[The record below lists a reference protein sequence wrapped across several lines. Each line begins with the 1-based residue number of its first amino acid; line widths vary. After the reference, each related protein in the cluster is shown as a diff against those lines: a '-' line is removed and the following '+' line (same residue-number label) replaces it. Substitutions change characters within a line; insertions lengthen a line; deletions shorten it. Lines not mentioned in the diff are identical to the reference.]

1 MVYPSHIR
9 YFIEDGVNPPN
20 PPPNATV
27 HTYSTSLKTLAITS
41 GRLRQRLRSRVHIKT
56 PLYGYPKIFAAT
68 YLSHTPQNPMQFPD
82 LDKLSLAQQV
92 AQMVVVRASSHLFDH
107 QIQYPEFGERDRA
120 TLKHWIADLGVG
132 GVIFWGGNAG
142 ELTLRI
148 QQLQAW
154 ATYPLLIA
162 ADIEEGV
169 GQRFTGGTWFPP
181 PMALNAIAQ
190 TDLAKAIEYARQ
202 MGAITAQEAL
212 AVGINWILAPVVDVN
227 NNPANPVINIRSFGE
242 TPEIVTQL
250 ATAYIYGAAAY
261 PVLTCAKHF
270 PGHGDTGVDSHWAL
284 PVIPHDR
291 ERLDSIEFP
300 PFRAAIQAG
309 VDSVMSAHLM
319 IPALDPEL
327 PATLSPRIMTEELR
341 HNLGFEGLI
350 STDALVMG
358 AIADRYGADDAPVRA
373 VAAGSDIILM
383 PVDPEIAIQA
393 VCHAV
398 ESGLISAERIKESVG
413 RIWRSKQKLFKE
425 WDGITLTQSPVN
437 SQPAQLMTLAA
448 PTSMAV
454 AKNALQDSLVTHG
467 NLPLKPSPGK
477 NIIVLEEILDT
488 TFLSRSTPAVTI
500 PAKLGYQLQLINR
513 HSPTMTIT
521 PDESAILQLFIRTS
535 PFSGGLGIASVAK
548 QLFQQLIASQQ
559 LQGLV
564 IYGSPYL
571 MADFATLLPP
581 EVPCVFCYGQMAT
594 AQPIALEKLFGL
606 PSGY

>member
-1 MVYPSHIR
+1 
-9 YFIEDGVNPPN
+9 
-20 PPPNATV
+20 
-27 HTYSTSLKTLAITS
+27 
-41 GRLRQRLRSRVHIKT
+41 
-56 PLYGYPKIFAAT
+56 
-68 YLSHTPQNPMQFPD
+68 MQFPD

-107 QIQYPEFGERDRA
+107 QIQYPEFGECDRA

-132 GVIFWGGNAG
+132 GVIFWGGNGG

-169 GQRFTGGTWFPP
+169 GQRFTGGTWFAP

-190 TDLAKAIEYARQ
+190 TDLPKAIEYARK

-242 TPEIVTQL
+242 TPEIVSQL
-250 ATAYIYGAAAY
+250 AAAY
-261 PVLTCAKHF
+261 IQGAAEYRVLTCAKHF

-291 ERLDSIEFP
+291 ARLESIEFP
-300 PFRAAIQAG
+300 PFRAAIKAG
-309 VDSVMSAHLM
+309 VDSVMSAHLL
-319 IPALDPEL
+319 IPALDLEM
-327 PATLSPRIMTEELR
+327 PATLSPRILTEELR

-358 AIADRYGADDAPVRA
+358 AIADRYGADDAPVMA
-373 VAAGSDIILM
+373 VSAGSDIILM

-393 VCHAV
+393 VCQAV
-398 ESGLISAERIKESVG
+398 ESGLISAERIKASVG
-413 RIWRSKQKLFKE
+413 RIWRSKQKLFQE

-437 SQPAQLMTLAA
+437 SQPAALMTLAA
-448 PTSMAV
+448 PKSIMTQG
-454 AKNALQDSLVTHG
+454 K
-467 NLPLKPSPGK
+467 LPLKPTAGK
-477 NIIVLEEILDT
+477 NIIALEEILDT

-500 PAKLGYQLQLINR
+500 PTKLGYQLQLINR
-513 HSPTMTIT
+513 HSPTITIA
-521 PDESAILQLFIRTS
+521 PSESVILQLFIRTS
-535 PFSGGLGIASVAK
+535 PFSGGLGITSVAK
-548 QLFQQLIASQQ
+548 KLLEQLLANGQ

-571 MADFATLLPP
+571 MADFAPLLPP
-581 EVPCVFCYGQMAT
+581 EVPCVFCYGQMAA
-594 AQPIALEKLFGL
+594 AQSIALGKLFGN
-606 PSGY
+606 

>member
-1 MVYPSHIR
+1 MK
-9 YFIEDGVNPPN
+9 
-20 PPPNATV
+20 
-27 HTYSTSLKTLAITS
+27 L
-41 GRLRQRLRSRVHIKT
+41 
-56 PLYGYPKIFAAT
+56 
-68 YLSHTPQNPMQFPD
+68 PD
-82 LDKLSLAQQV
+82 LNNLSLAQQI

-107 QIQYPEFGERDRA
+107 QIQYPEFGECDRA
-120 TLKHWIADLGVG
+120 TLKHWIGDLGVG

-190 TDLAKAIEYARQ
+190 TDLPKAIEYARQ

-242 TPEIVTQL
+242 SPEIVSQL
-250 ATAYIYGAAAY
+250 ATAYIHGAAAY

-270 PGHGDTGVDSHWAL
+270 PGHGDTGVDSHWEL

-291 ERLDSIEFP
+291 ERLDSIELP
-300 PFRAAIQAG
+300 PFRAAIKAG

-319 IPALDPEL
+319 IPALDLEL

-358 AIADRYGADDAPVRA
+358 AIADRYGADDAPVMA

-383 PVDPEIAIQA
+383 PVDPEIAIRS

-413 RIWRSKQKLFKE
+413 RIWRSKQKLFQN
-425 WDGITLTQSPVN
+425 WDGVNLTQSPVN
-437 SQPAQLMTLAA
+437 TQPATLTTLAE
-448 PTSMAV
+448 PKSMAM
-454 AKNALQDSLVTHG
+454 AKSMLQDSLVSHG
-467 NLPLKPSPGK
+467 QLPLKPSAGK

-500 PAKLGYQLQLINR
+500 PNKLGYRLQLVNR
-513 HSPTMTIT
+513 HSPTIEIAA
-521 PDESAILQLFIRTS
+521 DDSVILQLFIRTS
-535 PFSGGLGIASVAK
+535 PFSGGLGITSVAK
-548 QLFQQLIASQQ
+548 QLFQKLIATKQ

-571 MADFATLLPP
+571 MADFAPLLPP
-581 EVPCVFCYGQMAT
+581 EVPCVFCYGQMAA
-594 AQPIALEKLFGL
+594 AQSIALEKLLGA
-606 PSGY
+606 

>member
-1 MVYPSHIR
+1 
-9 YFIEDGVNPPN
+9 
-20 PPPNATV
+20 
-27 HTYSTSLKTLAITS
+27 
-41 GRLRQRLRSRVHIKT
+41 
-56 PLYGYPKIFAAT
+56 
-68 YLSHTPQNPMQFPD
+68 MQFPD
-82 LDKLSLAQQV
+82 LNNLSLAQQV
-92 AQMVVVRASSHLFDH
+92 AQMVVVRASSHLFDR
-107 QIQYPEFGERDRA
+107 QIQYPEFGERDRV

-190 TDLAKAIEYARQ
+190 TDLPKAIEYARQ

-227 NNPANPVINIRSFGE
+227 NNPANPVINIRAFGE
-242 TPEIVTQL
+242 TPDLVSQL
-250 ATAYIYGAAAY
+250 ATAYIHGAAAY

-291 ERLDSIEFP
+291 ARLESIELP
-300 PFRAAIQAG
+300 PFRAAITAG

-358 AIADRYGADDAPVRA
+358 AIADRYGADDAPVMA

-383 PVDPEIAIQA
+383 PVDPEIAIQS

-413 RIWRSKQKLFKE
+413 RIWRSKQKLFQN
-425 WDGITLTQSPVN
+425 WDGVTLTQSPVN
-437 SQPAQLMTLAA
+437 SQADNLTTLAQPQA
-448 PTSMAV
+448 MAI
-454 AKNALQDSLVTHG
+454 ANNILQDALVTQG
-467 NLPLKPSPGK
+467 NLPLKPAAGK
-477 NIIVLEEILDT
+477 NVVMLEEILDT
-488 TFLSRSTPAVTI
+488 TFLSRSTPAITI
-500 PAKLGYQLQLINR
+500 PAKLGYQLQLVNR
-513 HSPTMTIT
+513 HSPTIEIAH
-521 PDESAILQLFIRTS
+521 DDSVILQLFIRTS
-535 PFSGGLGIASVAK
+535 PFSGGLGITSVAK
-548 QLFQQLIASQQ
+548 KLFQQLIATNQ
-559 LQGLV
+559 LQGLI

-571 MADFATLLPP
+571 MADFAPLLPP
-581 EVPCVFCYGQMAT
+581 EIPCVFCYGQMAA
-594 AQPIALEKLFGL
+594 AQSIALTKLFGL
-606 PSGY
+606 PK

>member
-1 MVYPSHIR
+1 
-9 YFIEDGVNPPN
+9 
-20 PPPNATV
+20 
-27 HTYSTSLKTLAITS
+27 
-41 GRLRQRLRSRVHIKT
+41 
-56 PLYGYPKIFAAT
+56 
-68 YLSHTPQNPMQFPD
+68 MQFPD
-82 LDKLSLAQQV
+82 LNKLNLAQQV

-132 GVIFWGGNAG
+132 GVIFWGGNAS

-190 TDLAKAIEYARQ
+190 TDLPKAIEYSRK

-212 AVGINWILAPVVDVN
+212 AVGINWLLAPVVDVN
-227 NNPANPVINIRSFGE
+227 NNPANPVINIRAFGE
-242 TPEIVTQL
+242 TPEIVSQL
-250 ATAYIYGAAAY
+250 VTAYIRGAAAY

-270 PGHGDTGVDSHWAL
+270 PGHGDTGVDSHWEL

-291 ERLDSIEFP
+291 ARLDSIEFP
-300 PFRAAIQAG
+300 PFKAAIQAG

-319 IPALDPEL
+319 IPALDSEL

-358 AIADRYGADDAPVRA
+358 AIADRYGADDAPVMA

-383 PVDPEIAIQA
+383 PVDPEIAIQS

-413 RIWRSKQKLFKE
+413 RIWRSKQKLFQN
-425 WDGITLTQSPVN
+425 WDGVTLTQSPVN
-437 SQPAQLMTLAA
+437 SQPAAFTTLAQ
-448 PTSMAV
+448 PQTMAV
-454 AKNALQDSLVTHG
+454 AKHILQDSIVTQG
-467 NLPLKPSPGK
+467 NLPLKPSSGK
-477 NIIVLEEILDT
+477 NIVVLEEILDT
-488 TFLSRSTPAVTI
+488 TFLSRSTPAVTV
-500 PAKLGYQLQLINR
+500 PTKLGYQLQLINR
-513 HSPTMTIT
+513 HSPTITIA
-521 PDESAILQLFIRTS
+521 PEDSAILQLFIRTS
-535 PFSGGLGIASVAK
+535 PFSGGLGITSVAK
-548 QLFQQLIASQQ
+548 QLFQQLVANGQ

-571 MADFATLLPP
+571 MADFAPLLPP
-581 EVPCVFCYGQMAT
+581 EIPCVFCYGQMAA
-594 AQPIALEKLFGL
+594 AQSIALGQLFGM
-606 PSGY
+606 

>member
-1 MVYPSHIR
+1 
-9 YFIEDGVNPPN
+9 
-20 PPPNATV
+20 
-27 HTYSTSLKTLAITS
+27 
-41 GRLRQRLRSRVHIKT
+41 
-56 PLYGYPKIFAAT
+56 
-68 YLSHTPQNPMQFPD
+68 MQFPN
-82 LDKLSLAQQV
+82 LDTLSLAQQV

-107 QIQYPEFGERDRA
+107 QIQYPEFGERDRT

-169 GQRFTGGTWFPP
+169 GQRFAGGTWFAP

-190 TDLAKAIEYARQ
+190 TDLPKAIEYARQ
-202 MGAITAQEAL
+202 MGAITATEAL

-227 NNPANPVINIRSFGE
+227 NNPANPVINIRAFGE
-242 TPEIVTQL
+242 TPAIVSQL
-250 ATAYIYGAAAY
+250 ATAYIRGAAAY

-270 PGHGDTGVDSHWAL
+270 PGHGDTGVDSHWEL

-291 ERLDSIEFP
+291 ARLEAIELP

-358 AIADRYGADDAPVRA
+358 AIADRYGADEAPVMA

-383 PVDPEIAIQA
+383 PVDPEMAIRA
-393 VCHAV
+393 VCAAV
-398 ESGLISAERIKESVG
+398 GSGRISAERIKESVG
-413 RIWRSKQKLFKE
+413 RIWRSKQKLFQN
-425 WDGITLTQSPVN
+425 WDGVTLTQSPVN
-437 SQPAQLMTLAA
+437 RQPAELTTLAA
-448 PTSMAV
+448 PAAMNV
-454 AKNALQDSLVTHG
+454 AKEMLQDSLVVRG
-467 NLPLKPSPGK
+467 KLPIAPSGGK
-477 NIIVLEEILDT
+477 NIVVLEEILDT
-488 TFLSRSTPAVTI
+488 TFLSRSTPAVTV
-500 PAKLGYQLQLINR
+500 PTKLGYQLQLINR
-513 HSPTMTIT
+513 HSPTIAID
-521 PDESAILQLFIRTS
+521 PNESVILQLFIRTS
-535 PFSGGLGIASVAK
+535 PFSGGLGITSVAK
-548 QLFQQLIASQQ
+548 QLFQQLLANGQ
-559 LQGLV
+559 LRGLV

-571 MADFATLLPP
+571 MADFAPLLPP
-581 EVPCVFCYGQMAT
+581 EVPCVFCYGQMAA
-594 AQPIALEKLFGL
+594 AQSIALERLFGANNK
-606 PSGY
+606 

>member
-1 MVYPSHIR
+1 
-9 YFIEDGVNPPN
+9 
-20 PPPNATV
+20 
-27 HTYSTSLKTLAITS
+27 
-41 GRLRQRLRSRVHIKT
+41 
-56 PLYGYPKIFAAT
+56 
-68 YLSHTPQNPMQFPD
+68 MQFPD
-82 LDKLSLAQQV
+82 LDKLTLAQQV
-92 AQMVVVRASSHLFDH
+92 AQMVVVRASSHLFDR

-120 TLKHWIADLGVG
+120 TLKHWIGGLGVG

-190 TDLAKAIEYARQ
+190 TDLAKAIEYARK

-227 NNPANPVINIRSFGE
+227 NNPANPVINIRAFGE
-242 TPEIVTQL
+242 TPEIVSQL
-250 ATAYIYGAAAY
+250 ATAYIHGAADY

-284 PVIPHDR
+284 PIITHDR
-291 ERLDSIEFP
+291 ARLDSIELP
-300 PFRAAIQAG
+300 PFRAAIKAG
-309 VDSVMSAHLM
+309 VDSVMSAHLL

-327 PATLSPRIMTEELR
+327 PATLSPRILTEELR

-358 AIADRYGADDAPVRA
+358 AITDRYGADDAPVMA
-373 VAAGSDIILM
+373 VAAGSDLILM
-383 PVDPEIAIQA
+383 PVDPEIAIEA

-398 ESGLISAERIKESVG
+398 ELGLISAERIKESVG
-413 RIWRSKQKLFKE
+413 RIWRSKQKLFKQ
-425 WDGITLTQSPVN
+425 WDGVTLTQSPVN
-437 SQPAQLMTLAA
+437 TQPATLMTLAA

-454 AKNALQDSLVTHG
+454 AKSVLQDSLVIQG
-467 NLPLKPSPGK
+467 NLPLQPSPGK
-477 NIIVLEEILDT
+477 NIVVLEEILDS

-500 PAKLGYQLQLINR
+500 PTKLGYQLQLINR
-513 HSPTMTIT
+513 QSQSIGIE
-521 PDESAILQLFIRTS
+521 PDELVILQLFIRTS
-535 PFSGGLGIASVAK
+535 PFSGGLGIVSVAK
-548 QLFQQLIASQQ
+548 QLFQQLLANHQ
-559 LQGLV
+559 LQGLA

-571 MADFATLLPP
+571 MADFATHLPP
-581 EVPCVFCYGQMAT
+581 EIPCVFCYGQMAA
-594 AQPIALEKLFGL
+594 AQSIALEQLFGVQ
-606 PSGY
+606 S

>member
-1 MVYPSHIR
+1 VILDTCFAPS
-9 YFIEDGVNPPN
+9 PPV
-20 PPPNATV
+20 PQSP
-27 HTYSTSLKTLAITS
+27 SLPASQVLVS
-41 GRLRQRLRSRVHIKT
+41 ESPRPRVLMK
-56 PLYGYPKIFAAT
+56 
-68 YLSHTPQNPMQFPD
+68 FPD
-82 LDKLSLAQQV
+82 LNNLSLAQQV
-92 AQMVVVRASSHLFDH
+92 AQLVVVRASSHLFDH
-107 QIQYPEFGERDRA
+107 QIQYPEFGECDRA

-154 ATYPLLIA
+154 ATHPLLIA

-190 TDLAKAIEYARQ
+190 TDLPKAIEYARQ
-202 MGAITAQEAL
+202 MGAITATEAL

-242 TPEIVTQL
+242 TPEIVSQL
-250 ATAYIYGAAAY
+250 AIAYIHGAAAY

-270 PGHGDTGVDSHWAL
+270 PGHGDTGVDSHWEL

-291 ERLDSIEFP
+291 ARLDAIELP
-300 PFRAAIQAG
+300 PFRAAIKAG

-358 AIADRYGADDAPVRA
+358 AIADRYGADDAPVMA
-373 VAAGSDIILM
+373 VSAGSDIILM
-383 PVDPEIAIQA
+383 PVDPEIAIRS

-413 RIWRSKQKLFKE
+413 RIWRSKQKLFQN
-425 WDGITLTQSPVN
+425 WDGVTLTQSPVN
-437 SQPAQLMTLAA
+437 TQPATLMTIAE
-448 PTSMAV
+448 PKSMAT
-454 AKNALQDSLVTHG
+454 AKSMLQDSLVSHG
-467 NLPLKPSPGK
+467 QLPLKPSAGK
-477 NIIVLEEILDT
+477 NIIVLEEILDN

-500 PAKLGYQLQLINR
+500 PNKLGYRLQLVNR
-513 HSPTMTIT
+513 HSPTIEIAT
-521 PDESAILQLFIRTS
+521 DDSVILQLFIRTS
-535 PFSGGLGIASVAK
+535 PFSGGLGITSVAK
-548 QLFQQLIASQQ
+548 QLVQKLIATNQ
-559 LQGLV
+559 LQGLI

-571 MADFATLLPP
+571 LADFAPLLPP
-581 EVPCVFCYGQMAT
+581 EIPCVFCYGQMAA
-594 AQPIALEKLFGL
+594 AQSIALTKLFG
-606 PSGY
+606 SVN